1 MTEWEVVSSFL
12 NVLEEQPPAED
23 FEEGWRELWLPMEKA
38 CKNVARHSHVMK
50 TALKQFEKQV
60 SSSFAKD
67 SLLAEMVLD
76 CYYTN
81 DSAKMLFAEAFKD
94 NHEKE
99 QLVALCQDVGLEPTE
114 FLELAFER
122 HKNDCMKSFRKA
134 GI

>member
-1 MTEWEVVSSFL
+1 MTEWEVVSSFM

-23 FEEGWRELWLPMEKA
+23 FEEGWRKLWLPMEKA

-50 TALKQFEKQV
+50 TALTQFEKQV
-60 SSSFAKD
+60 SSFTS
-67 SLLAEMVLD
+67 
-76 CYYTN
+76 
-81 DSAKMLFAEAFKD
+81 DSALFAEAFKD
-94 NHEKE
+94 QYEKE
-99 QLVALCQDVGLEPTE
+99 QLIALCQDVGLEPTE